1 MLFQTRKKNYSP
13 KNFCLC
19 LKHFKINEEQIILDG
34 KEYSRD
40 EFLHLYNKI
49 DIMLDTFPYSGIT
62 TSIEGI
68 WMGVPLLTLVGE
80 RYYSRI
86 GYSINR
92 NLNLNDWNVF
102 NKDDYVKTALDKINN
117 YKDLIKLKAS
127 LRNKI
132 EASPIFDSD
141 TFARNFEDLLLKI
154 HN

>member
-1 MLFQTRKKNYSP
+1 
-13 KNFCLC
+13 
-19 LKHFKINEEQIILDG
+19 
-34 KEYSRD
+34 
-40 EFLHLYNKI
+40 
-49 DIMLDTFPYSGIT
+49 MLDTFPYSGIT

-117 YKDLIKLKAS
+117 YKDLTKLKAS

>member
-1 MLFQTRKKNYSP
+1 
-13 KNFCLC
+13 
-19 LKHFKINEEQIILDG
+19 
-34 KEYSRD
+34 
-40 EFLHLYNKI
+40 
-49 DIMLDTFPYSGIT
+49 MLDTLPYSGIT

-86 GYSINR
+86 GYRINR

-141 TFARNFEDLLLKI
+141 TFVRNFEDLLLKI

>member
-1 MLFQTRKKNYSP
+1 
-13 KNFCLC
+13 
-19 LKHFKINEEQIILDG
+19 
-34 KEYSRD
+34 
-40 EFLHLYNKI
+40 
-49 DIMLDTFPYSGIT
+49 MLDTLPYSGIT

-86 GYSINR
+86 GYRINR

-132 EASPIFDSD
+132 EASPLFDSD

>member
-1 MLFQTRKKNYSP
+1 
-13 KNFCLC
+13 
-19 LKHFKINEEQIILDG
+19 
-34 KEYSRD
+34 
-40 EFLHLYNKI
+40 
-49 DIMLDTFPYSGIT
+49 MLDTFPYSGIT

-132 EASPIFDSD
+132 EASPIFDSN
-141 TFARNFEDLLLKI
+141 TFARNFENLLLKI

>member
-1 MLFQTRKKNYSP
+1 
-13 KNFCLC
+13 
-19 LKHFKINEEQIILDG
+19 
-34 KEYSRD
+34 
-40 EFLHLYNKI
+40 
-49 DIMLDTFPYSGIT
+49 
-62 TSIEGI
+62 
-68 WMGVPLLTLVGE
+68 MGVPLLTLVGE
-80 RYYSRI
+80 RYYSRT

-141 TFARNFEDLLLKI
+141 TFVRNFEDLLLKI

>member
-1 MLFQTRKKNYSP
+1 
-13 KNFCLC
+13 
-19 LKHFKINEEQIILDG
+19 
-34 KEYSRD
+34 
-40 EFLHLYNKI
+40 
-49 DIMLDTFPYSGIT
+49 MLDILPYSGIT

-86 GYSINR
+86 GYRINR

-141 TFARNFEDLLLKI
+141 IFVRNFEDLLLKI

>member
-1 MLFQTRKKNYSP
+1 
-13 KNFCLC
+13 
-19 LKHFKINEEQIILDG
+19 
-34 KEYSRD
+34 
-40 EFLHLYNKI
+40 
-49 DIMLDTFPYSGIT
+49 MLDTFPYSGIT

-102 NKDDYVKTALDKINN
+102 NKDDYVKTALDKSNN
-117 YKDLIKLKAS
+117 YKDLIKLKAN

>member
-1 MLFQTRKKNYSP
+1 
-13 KNFCLC
+13 
-19 LKHFKINEEQIILDG
+19 
-34 KEYSRD
+34 
-40 EFLHLYNKI
+40 
-49 DIMLDTFPYSGIT
+49 MLDTFPYSGIT

-86 GYSINR
+86 GYRINR

-141 TFARNFEDLLLKI
+141 TFVRNLEDLLLKI

>member
-1 MLFQTRKKNYSP
+1 
-13 KNFCLC
+13 
-19 LKHFKINEEQIILDG
+19 
-34 KEYSRD
+34 
-40 EFLHLYNKI
+40 
-49 DIMLDTFPYSGIT
+49 MLDTFPYSGIT

>member
-1 MLFQTRKKNYSP
+1 
-13 KNFCLC
+13 
-19 LKHFKINEEQIILDG
+19 
-34 KEYSRD
+34 
-40 EFLHLYNKI
+40 
-49 DIMLDTFPYSGIT
+49 MLDTFPYSGIT

-102 NKDDYVKTALDKINN
+102 NKDDYVKTALDKSNN
-117 YKDLIKLKAS
+117 YKDLTKLKAS